1 MKKLSIFIVS
11 VVVVLVVADLLF
23 GVVMTFQKKIGLK
36 GDYKPIEYV
45 IKQCNEDVLIMGSS
59 VVLNSLNPTI
69 IEDSLGMSCFNAG
82 ASSQTPYYYHTILN
96 CILKRYCPKLI
107 VLGIRTAEF
116 DSEDQLQYNI
126 LVPYYHTG
134 YSEMDSV
141 LERKNSY
148 EKYLLHSNLYRYNT
162 IWFRI
167 LLYNFFGDYERGE
180 KGFIAHEKPAML
192 PKMTQYNGVSRYVS
206 VAKENLFRDFIAIC
220 KQNNIKLI
228 VYTPPVYSEFKN
240 TPATVQRVVEI
251 CKETDVP
258 YYNDMSNN
266 QFISQQDLFYDQ
278 VHFNKY
284 GAVAYT
290 QMFINR
296 LRSELKRNN

>member
-11 VVVVLVVADLLF
+11 VVVVLVIADFLF
-23 GVVMTFQKKIGLK
+23 GIVMSFQKKLGLK

-45 IKQCNEDVLIMGSS
+45 MKECKEDVLIMGSS

-82 ASSQTPYYYHTILN
+82 ASSQTPYYYHTMLN
-96 CILKRYCPKLI
+96 CILKRYTPKLI

-141 LERKNSY
+141 LEGKSCY
-148 EKYLLHSNLYRYNT
+148 EKYLLRSNLYRYNT

-167 LLYNFFGDYERGE
+167 LLYNFFGDNERGK
-180 KGFIAHEKPAML
+180 KGFIAHERPSML
-192 PKMTQYNGVSRYVS
+192 PKMTQYNGDNKYVS
-206 VAKENLFRDFIAIC
+206 TTKEDLFRDFIAIC
-220 KQNNIKLI
+220 KQHNVKLI
-228 VYTPPVYSEFKN
+228 VYTPPVYSKFKN
-240 TPATVQRVVEI
+240 IPATIQRVDEI
-251 CKETDVP
+251 CKENDVP
-258 YYNDMSNN
+258 YYNDMCNN
-266 QFISQQDLFYDQ
+266 QYISQQDLFYDQ

-284 GAVAYT
+284 GAVTYT
-290 QMFINR
+290 QMFVNR
-296 LRSELKRNN
+296 LKKELKQ